1 MSFIGF
7 CFLMFVIIIIGCC
20 IGSGDK
26 GSRPSYY
33 HRGYVSDYDEDELE
47 DYADYETSAARG
59 DRDYF
64 SDDLAQDYNSYYAQV
79 ADDAMM
85 GDEGAIEEMM
95 GEF

>member
-7 CFLMFVIIIIGCC
+7 CLLMFVIIIIGCC

-33 HRGYVSDYDEDELE
+33 TGGYVPDPDEDQIE
-47 DYADYETSAARG
+47 DYADYETNAVWG

-64 SDDLAQDYNSYYAQV
+64 SDDPSQNYDSYYAQV